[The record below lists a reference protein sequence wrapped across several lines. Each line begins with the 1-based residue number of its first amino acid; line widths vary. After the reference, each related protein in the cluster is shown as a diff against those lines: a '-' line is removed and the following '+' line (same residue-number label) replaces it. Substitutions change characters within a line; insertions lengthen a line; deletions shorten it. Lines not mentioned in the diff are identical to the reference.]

1 MPMAKEPKRRFVL
14 EWRNRWL
21 TVDATTIDEMA
32 DSLEVAVARLREMA
46 EAGVRLDEDS
56 NMDDDFATLVTN
68 DEEVAERFEFDEDDI
83 ADELDEPDDE

>member
-1 MPMAKEPKRRFVL
+1 MAKEPKRRFVL

>member
-1 MPMAKEPKRRFVL
+1 MAKVPKRRFVL

-32 DSLEVAVARLREMA
+32 DSLEVAAARLREMA